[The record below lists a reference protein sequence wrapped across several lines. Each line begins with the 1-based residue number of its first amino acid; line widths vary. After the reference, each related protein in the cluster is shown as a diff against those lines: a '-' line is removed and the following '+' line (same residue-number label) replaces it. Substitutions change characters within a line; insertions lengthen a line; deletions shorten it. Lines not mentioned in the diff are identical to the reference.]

1 MELFWAMFIFFMIIT
16 AVFLVISFM
25 FPEWVGIT
33 GKAAL
38 KIQEH
43 QRGDSH
49 EASTETAPD
58 TAKAAPTD
66 KK

>member
-16 AVFLVISFM
+16 AVFLVIAFV

-43 QRGDSH
+43 QRGDH
-49 EASTETAPD
+49 DDTPETTAPE
-58 TAKAAPTD
+58 AAPDD